1 MTDKKGNLPNEAN
14 ALSRAFR
21 EFVLEADAKD
31 LEEAIV
37 AMGEDSKQLAE
48 SSRAIAVEALKRNEM
63 RVGVENQERVEAE
76 ALHEGLSA
84 LIQLLRRREGM
95 SEEDLAKRARVD
107 VEEIRRIEVDRSYTP
122 SPRTIYQLEQVFRL
136 PSRTLVLLSGA
147 KKRTRPDFT
156 NEVMRFAAN
165 AKTMGKLNSAEM
177 KLLNEFVNFLSSQ
190 ERDMDKE

>member
-1 MTDKKGNLPNEAN
+1 MNEKKADILKKVSAF
-14 ALSRAFR
+14 SRAFR
-21 EFVLEADAKD
+21 EVVLEADPKD
-31 LEEAIV
+31 LEEAI
-37 AMGEDSKQLAE
+37 AGEGEDPQKLAK
-48 SSRAIAVEALKRNEM
+48 SGRTVASQALKRNQM
-63 RVGVENQERVEAE
+63 RVEVEEQERVEVE

-95 SEEDLAKRARVD
+95 SEEDLAKKARVD
-107 VEEIRRIEVDRSYTP
+107 VEEIRRIEMDRSYTP
-122 SPRTIYQLEQVFRL
+122 SPRTIYQLGQVFRL

-147 KKRTRPDFT
+147 KKRTRPYFT

-165 AKTMGKLNSAEM
+165 AKTMGKLNSSEM